1 MKKIIIDGY
10 EILVDNGIFTT
21 ATFRDYDGNEIC
33 IDLGEKMQV
42 EFQERRKEEFRN
54 EYENRKHIDTYLKD
68 DYLLDLKIS
77 KNNNLME
84 KEIIDEDFRKF
95 IIKEIK
101 KLPYPQNKRVYMSV
115 VNRYSYMKIAEIEG
129 VSDTAIRHSV
139 ERGKEKLQEKL
150 KKFLY

>member
-21 ATFRDYDGNEIC
+21 ATFRDYDGNEVC
-33 IDLGEKMQV
+33 IDLGKEMQV
-42 EFQERRKEEFRN
+42 EFQQRRREEFRN

-68 DYLLDLKIS
+68 DYLLDLRVS
-77 KNNNLME
+77 KNNNSME
-84 KEIIDEDFRKF
+84 KEIIDEDFRNF

-115 VNRYSYMKIAEIEG
+115 IDRYSYIKIAEIEG